1 MKRASPLEGWLK
13 YEVKFKLQ
21 EKLQNNK
28 ERRLPRHI
36 HVDEY
41 YASKCPSLRGVLCK
55 SIALG
60 TDNVFRSTAKA
71 VIACGDQSAHVRD
84 SY

>member
-1 MKRASPLEGWLK
+1 LK
-13 YEVKFKLQ
+13 YEVKFKPRFRFKLQ

-28 ERRLPRHI
+28 ERLPRHI

-41 YASKCPSLRGVLCK
+41 YAPKCPSSRGVLCR
-55 SIALG
+55 SIDLG
-60 TDNVFRSTAKA
+60 TGDVLRSTANA